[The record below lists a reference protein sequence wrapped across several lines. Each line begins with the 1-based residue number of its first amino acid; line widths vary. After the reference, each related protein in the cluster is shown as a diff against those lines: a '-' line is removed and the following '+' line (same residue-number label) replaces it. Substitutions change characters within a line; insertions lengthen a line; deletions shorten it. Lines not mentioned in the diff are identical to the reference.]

1 MILSIMYPCEC
12 REGASLADRSRA
24 FEHPF
29 DIRWL
34 AELVSHF
41 IAWTIP
47 PTEKG
52 ISSGCLMPPAAGAE
66 PVLSLKPD
74 PLTVGSIEA
83 DERDLRLSSFRRRVG
98 LSILGALVVT
108 GVLAFVIAGRGGQFI
123 AALHTA
129 PISLLALAVSLQI
142 VALLARSEAWNVCV
156 RAAGG
161 TVSRRVLFR
170 AAAVGYVA
178 SVLNGSFGMAARI
191 ASLRRAAP
199 QTTPRVPA
207 LMAAEV
213 PIITVEL
220 ALVAIFSFTL
230 VAPLGVPW
238 WVPVIIV
245 GLTAGVVAA
254 LRRVSQRHRTGLW
267 AGLAILRIPGRGRL
281 ITFAVLAVCA
291 QVARNWLMLHAIGVN
306 ISVFDSMALLIVMFT
321 VGQLPIG
328 PSTGPAA
335 AVLILG
341 ANGVAAVAAAG
352 VLLTVTGIVGSLCY
366 AAWAVTDRIAAGR
379 LDVSPDVGVP
389 PVVVAPT

>member
-1 MILSIMYPCEC
+1 M
-12 REGASLADRSRA
+12 
-24 FEHPF
+24 
-29 DIRWL
+29 
-34 AELVSHF
+34 
-41 IAWTIP
+41 
-47 PTEKG
+47 
-52 ISSGCLMPPAAGAE
+52 
-66 PVLSLKPD
+66 SLKLD
-74 PLTVGSIEA
+74 PLTAGSIEA
-83 DERDLRLSSFRRRVG
+83 EGRDLRLSSFRRRVG

-108 GVLAFVIAGRGGQFI
+108 GVLAFALAGRGGQFI

-129 PISLLALAVSLQI
+129 PISLLVLAASLQI

-170 AAAVGYVA
+170 AAAVGYIA
-178 SVLNGSFGMAARI
+178 SVINGSFGMAARI
-191 ASLRRAAP
+191 VSLRRAAP

-207 LMAAEV
+207 LIAAEV
-213 PIITVEL
+213 PIITVEV

-238 WVPVIIV
+238 WVPVTVV

-254 LRRVSQRHRTGLW
+254 LRRVSQRRRTGLW
-267 AGLAILRIPGRGRL
+267 AGLAILRIPGRSRL

-306 ISVFDSMALLIVMFT
+306 ISIFDSMALLIVMFT

-352 VLLTVTGIVGSLCY
+352 VLLTVTGIAGSLCY
-366 AAWAVTDRIAAGR
+366 AAWAITDRLVAGR
-379 LDVSPDVGVP
+379 LDVSPDV
-389 PVVVAPT
+389 VAPPISVTST

>member
-1 MILSIMYPCEC
+1 M
-12 REGASLADRSRA
+12 
-24 FEHPF
+24 
-29 DIRWL
+29 
-34 AELVSHF
+34 
-41 IAWTIP
+41 
-47 PTEKG
+47 
-52 ISSGCLMPPAAGAE
+52 
-66 PVLSLKPD
+66 SLKLD
-74 PLTVGSIEA
+74 PLTAGSIEA
-83 DERDLRLSSFRRRVG
+83 EGRDLRLSSFRRRVG
-98 LSILGALVVT
+98 LSIVGALVVT
-108 GVLAFVIAGRGGQFI
+108 GVLAFALAGRGGQFI

-129 PISLLALAVSLQI
+129 PISLLVLAASLQI

-178 SVLNGSFGMAARI
+178 SVINGSFGMAARI
-191 ASLRRAAP
+191 VSLRRAAP

-207 LMAAEV
+207 LIAAEV
-213 PIITVEL
+213 PIITVEV

-238 WVPVIIV
+238 WVPVTVV

-254 LRRVSQRHRTGLW
+254 LRRVSQRRRTGLW
-267 AGLAILRIPGRGRL
+267 AGLAILRIPGRSRL

-306 ISVFDSMALLIVMFT
+306 ISIFDSMALLIVMFT

-352 VLLTVTGIVGSLCY
+352 VLLTVTGIAGSLCY
-366 AAWAVTDRIAAGR
+366 AAWAITDRLVAGR
-379 LDVSPDVGVP
+379 LDVSPDV
-389 PVVVAPT
+389 VAPPISVTST

>member
-1 MILSIMYPCEC
+1 VNLQ
-12 REGASLADRSRA
+12 AVKAVSLDAANGQRVALKRRDA
-24 FEHPF
+24 
-29 DIRWL
+29 L
-34 AELVSHF
+34 
-41 IAWTIP
+41 
-47 PTEKG
+47 
-52 ISSGCLMPPAAGAE
+52 PAC
-66 PVLSLKPD
+66 
-74 PLTVGSIEA
+74 A
-83 DERDLRLSSFRRRVG
+83 DERDLRLSSFRRRVA

-108 GVLAFVIAGRGGQFI
+108 GVLGFVIAGRGGEFV

-129 PISLLALAVSLQI
+129 PISLLAVAASLQI

-170 AAAVGYVA
+170 AAAIGYVA
-178 SVLNGSFGMAARI
+178 SVINGSFGMAARI

-199 QTTPRVPA
+199 QSTPRVPA

-220 ALVAIFSFTL
+220 VLVAVFSFTL

-238 WVPVIIV
+238 WVPLVIV
-245 GLTAGVVAA
+245 GLTAGVVAG
-254 LRRVSQRHRTGLW
+254 LRRFSQRHRTGLW

-281 ITFAVLAVCA
+281 VTFAVLAVCA
-291 QVARNWLMLHAIGVN
+291 QVARNWLMLQAIGVN

-341 ANGVAAVAAAG
+341 ASGVAAVAAAG

-366 AAWAVTDRIAAGR
+366 AAWAITDRIAKGR
-379 LDVSPDVGVP
+379 LDVGPDIGAP
-389 PVVVAPT
+389 PPAAAPT

>member
-1 MILSIMYPCEC
+1 
-12 REGASLADRSRA
+12 
-24 FEHPF
+24 
-29 DIRWL
+29 
-34 AELVSHF
+34 
-41 IAWTIP
+41 
-47 PTEKG
+47 
-52 ISSGCLMPPAAGAE
+52 
-66 PVLSLKPD
+66 LSLKLD
-74 PLTVGSIEA
+74 PLTVGCIEA
-83 DERDLRLSSFRRRVG
+83 DARDLRLSSVRRRVG
-98 LSILGALVVT
+98 LSIVGALVVT
-108 GVLAFVIAGRGGQFI
+108 GGLGFLIAGRGGQFI
-123 AALHTA
+123 AALRSA
-129 PISLLALAVSLQI
+129 PIPVLALAASLQI
-142 VALLARSEAWNVCV
+142 VALLARSEAWNICV

-161 TVSRRVLFR
+161 TVGRRVLFR

-178 SVLNGSFGMAARI
+178 SILNGSFGMAARI

-199 QTTPRVPA
+199 QTSPRVPA

-245 GLTAGVVAA
+245 GLAAGVVTA
-254 LRRVSQRHRTGLW
+254 LRRFSQRHRTGLW

-291 QVARNWLMLHAIGVN
+291 QVARNWLMLDAIGLNV
-306 ISVFDSMALLIVMFT
+306 SVFDSMALLIVMFT

-366 AAWAVTDRIAAGR
+366 AAWAIIDRIAGGR
-379 LDVSPDVGVP
+379 PDTSPDTGGP
-389 PVVVAPT
+389 PAAVATDLALNIPPSTDLGLPIERPARVS

>member
-1 MILSIMYPCEC
+1 M
-12 REGASLADRSRA
+12 SLER
-24 FEHPF
+24 
-29 DIRWL
+29 
-34 AELVSHF
+34 
-41 IAWTIP
+41 
-47 PTEKG
+47 
-52 ISSGCLMPPAAGAE
+52 
-66 PVLSLKPD
+66 D

-83 DERDLRLSSFRRRVG
+83 SERDLRLSSFRRRAG
-98 LSILGALVVT
+98 LSILGALVVS
-108 GVLAFVIAGRGGQFI
+108 GVLAFVVAGRGREFI
-123 AALHTA
+123 AALHTV
-129 PISLLALAVSLQI
+129 PISLLVLAVSLQI

-161 TVSRRVLFR
+161 TVSRRLLFR
-170 AAAVGYVA
+170 AAAFGSLA
-178 SVLNGSFGMAARI
+178 SILNGSFGMAVRI

-199 QTTPRVPA
+199 RTTPRVPA

-230 VAPLGVPW
+230 VAPLGAPW

-245 GLTAGVVAA
+245 GLTASVVAA
-254 LRRVSQRHRTGLW
+254 LCRVSQRHRTGLW

-281 ITFAVLAVCA
+281 VTFAVLAVCA

-306 ISVFDSMALLIVMFT
+306 ISIFDSMALLIVMFT

-366 AAWAVTDRIAAGR
+366 AAWAIADRIVAGR
-379 LDVSPDVGVP
+379 LDVSPDVAVP
-389 PVVVAPT
+389 PVVVAPSQP

>member
-1 MILSIMYPCEC
+1 MTVDSIK
-12 REGASLADRSRA
+12 S
-24 FEHPF
+24 
-29 DIRWL
+29 
-34 AELVSHF
+34 
-41 IAWTIP
+41 
-47 PTEKG
+47 
-52 ISSGCLMPPAAGAE
+52 
-66 PVLSLKPD
+66 
-74 PLTVGSIEA
+74 

-98 LSILGALVVT
+98 LSTLGVLLVS

-123 AALHTA
+123 AAFHAA
-129 PISLLALAVSLQI
+129 PISLLALASSLQI

-199 QTTPRVPA
+199 RTAPRVPA

-245 GLTAGVVAA
+245 GLTAGIVAI
-254 LRRVSQRHRTGLW
+254 LRRLSQRHRTG
-267 AGLAILRIPGRGRL
+267 
-281 ITFAVLAVCA
+281 
-291 QVARNWLMLHAIGVN
+291 
-306 ISVFDSMALLIVMFT
+306 
-321 VGQLPIG
+321 
-328 PSTGPAA
+328 
-335 AVLILG
+335 
-341 ANGVAAVAAAG
+341 
-352 VLLTVTGIVGSLCY
+352 
-366 AAWAVTDRIAAGR
+366 
-379 LDVSPDVGVP
+379 
-389 PVVVAPT
+389 

>member
-1 MILSIMYPCEC
+1 M
-12 REGASLADRSRA
+12 SL
-24 FEHPF
+24 
-29 DIRWL
+29 
-34 AELVSHF
+34 EL
-41 IAWTIP
+41 
-47 PTEKG
+47 
-52 ISSGCLMPPAAGAE
+52 
-66 PVLSLKPD
+66 D
-74 PLTVGSIEA
+74 PLTAGSIEA
-83 DERDLRLSSFRRRVG
+83 EGRDLGLSSFRRRVG

-108 GVLAFVIAGRGGQFI
+108 GVLAFVLAGRGGQFI

-129 PISLLALAVSLQI
+129 PISLLVLAASLQI

-170 AAAVGYVA
+170 AAAVGYIA
-178 SVLNGSFGMAARI
+178 SVINGSFGMAARI

-199 QTTPRVPA
+199 QATPRVPA
-207 LMAAEV
+207 LIAAEV
-213 PIITVEL
+213 PIITVEI

-238 WVPVIIV
+238 WVPVTVV

-254 LRRVSQRHRTGLW
+254 LRRVSQRRRTGLW
-267 AGLAILRIPGRGRL
+267 AGLAILRIPGRSRL

-306 ISVFDSMALLIVMFT
+306 ISIFDSMALLIVMFT

-352 VLLTVTGIVGSLCY
+352 VLLTVTGIAGSLCY
-366 AAWAVTDRIAAGR
+366 AAWAITDRLVAGR
-379 LDVSPDVGVP
+379 LDVTPDVVTP
-389 PVVVAPT
+389 ISVTST

>member
-1 MILSIMYPCEC
+1 
-12 REGASLADRSRA
+12 
-24 FEHPF
+24 
-29 DIRWL
+29 
-34 AELVSHF
+34 
-41 IAWTIP
+41 
-47 PTEKG
+47 
-52 ISSGCLMPPAAGAE
+52 
-66 PVLSLKPD
+66 LSLKLD
-74 PLTVGSIEA
+74 TVTVGSIEA
-83 DERDLRLSSFRRRVG
+83 DERDLGLSAFRRRVG
-98 LSILGALVVT
+98 LSIFGALVVT
-108 GVLAFVIAGRGGQFI
+108 GVLTFVIAGRGGQFI
-123 AALHTA
+123 TALHTA
-129 PISLLALAVSLQI
+129 PISLLTLAVSLQI

-161 TVSRRVLFR
+161 TVRRRVLFR

-178 SVLNGSFGMAARI
+178 SVINGSFGMAARI

-199 QTTPRVPA
+199 QSTPRVPA

-220 ALVAIFSFTL
+220 VLVAVFSFTL

-238 WVPVIIV
+238 WIPLIIV
-245 GLTAGVVAA
+245 ALTAAVVTG

-341 ANGVAAVAAAG
+341 ANGVATVAAAG
-352 VLLTVTGIVGSLCY
+352 VLLTATGIIGSLSY
-366 AAWAVTDRIAAGR
+366 ATWAIADRIATGR
-379 LDVSPDVGVP
+379 LDITPDAAMP
-389 PVVVAPT
+389 PIAVTPTSL